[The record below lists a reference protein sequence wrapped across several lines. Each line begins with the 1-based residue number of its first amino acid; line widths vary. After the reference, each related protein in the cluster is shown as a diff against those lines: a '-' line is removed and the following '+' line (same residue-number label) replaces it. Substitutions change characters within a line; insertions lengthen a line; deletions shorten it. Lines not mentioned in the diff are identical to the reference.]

1 VGAQRVDGPWLS
13 VRKLIELFVGM
24 GCELHEIPGQLVEP
38 GVRRNIRY
46 LYSPDAN
53 DFVSLRD
60 LEDDD
65 RLPPSEVENWE
76 RRLGMTIPKGP
87 NH

>member
-1 VGAQRVDGPWLS
+1 
-13 VRKLIELFVGM
+13 M
-24 GCELHEIPGQLVEP
+24 T
-38 GVRRNIRY
+38 
-46 LYSPDAN
+46 
-53 DFVSLRD
+53 FVSLRD